1 MAAVIVLIVLVV
13 FALFVAAR
21 TVRIIPQA
29 RAGVVE
35 RLGRYSRT
43 LSPGLTIVVPFVDKV
58 RPLVD
63 LREQVVTFPPQPVIT
78 SDNVSVGVDTV
89 LYFTVTDP
97 KDATY
102 EIANPLQAIEQLTV
116 TTLRNI
122 IGSLTLEETLT
133 SRDQVNDKLRV
144 VLDERT
150 GKWGIR
156 INGVELKSI
165 DPPQGIQEAME
176 KQMRAE
182 RDRRAAILTAE
193 GVKQSQILTAEGEKQ
208 AAVLKAEG
216 GKTAAIL
223 RSEGEGKAIDTVCR
237 AIHEGDAD
245 QKLLSYQYLQMLPQL
260 ARGEANKIFVIPSEF
275 SQVLGNVGGAISR
288 LGAGS
293 PPPPLRHLR
302 RHDLRRARGL
312 RRRRHLALGRAVA
325 GVRGPGAR
333 GAALSADDQRARGR
347 AAARDACLPG
357 SAHARGRA
365 RDLCRHER
373 AGDGWRPA
381 AGRPHH
387 HVRDI
392 RRARRLRPGGHRRLA
407 VRRPHRDPARAGAGH
422 DRLGRRAD
430 RRRL

>member
-1 MAAVIVLIVLVV
+1 VLLVV
-13 FALFVAAR
+13 AALVLFTLAR

-29 RAGVVE
+29 KAGVVE

-43 LSPGLTIVVPFVDKV
+43 LTPGLTIVVPFIDKV
-58 RPLVD
+58 RPLID

-89 LYFTVTDP
+89 LYFTITEP

-133 SRDQVNDKLRV
+133 SHDQVNDKLRV

-216 GKTAAIL
+216 AKQAAIL
-223 RSEGEGKAIDTVCR
+223 RAEGESKAIDTVFT
-237 AIHEGDAD
+237 AIHHGQPDD
-245 QKLLSYQYLQMLPQL
+245 RLLQYQYLRMLPQL
-260 ARGEANKIFVIPSEF
+260 A
-275 SQVLGNVGGAISR
+275 Q
-288 LGAGS
+288 
-293 PPPPLRHLR
+293 
-302 RHDLRRARGL
+302 
-312 RRRRHLALGRAVA
+312 
-325 GVRGPGAR
+325 
-333 GAALSADDQRARGR
+333 
-347 AAARDACLPG
+347 
-357 SAHARGRA
+357 
-365 RDLCRHER
+365 
-373 AGDGWRPA
+373 GD
-381 AGRPHH
+381 
-387 HVRDI
+387 
-392 RRARRLRPGGHRRLA
+392 
-407 VRRPHRDPARAGAGH
+407 
-422 DRLGRRAD
+422 
-430 RRRL
+430 